1 MTLCVHVHRG
11 TLGGGL
17 YGVKTGLSSVP
28 NSRFK
33 VKVNALLNHG
43 GRGASRAGNAI
54 GCVAMLYSL
63 TEGLLDKSDIEDY
76 SPVNSP
82 ALNPALASFLA
93 GLAYKSTA
101 GPRVAALAGCIG
113 AGTVAGTYGITTLT
127 GMKFANTNFMFF

>member
-1 MTLCVHVHRG
+1 MHRG

-43 GRGASRAGNAI
+43 GRGASRTGNAI

-127 GMKFANTNFMFF
+127 GMKFADTNFMFF